1 MKSFTKPLLAV
12 IVGVALAACAN
23 AAGENLETV
32 KTALQK
38 KFPGRNVE
46 SVRVTPIKGLY
57 EVVFPGRQ
65 IIYTDAKADYI
76 VVGDMVDVAARKS
89 LTEARA
95 RELSRTDFAKLPFDK
110 AIKLVKGTGTRKVA
124 VFSDPDCPFCK
135 KIEQETLSKLDNVTI
150 YTFLYPLAELHPDA
164 ARKSALIWCSAD
176 KQKAWDSWMLEG
188 KLPVGDDKC
197 ATPIADIQTLAAG
210 LGISGTPAMVFE
222 SGEIVSGAIALKD
235 FEAYL
240 TPKPKA

>member
-1 MKSFTKPLLAV
+1 MKSLTKPLLAV
-12 IVGVALAACAN
+12 VVGMALAACAN
-23 AAGENLETV
+23 AAGENLDNV
-32 KTALQK
+32 KAALNK

-65 IIYTDAKADYI
+65 IVYTDAKADYI
-76 VVGDMVDVAARKS
+76 LVGDLVDVAARKS

-95 RELSRTDFAKLPFDK
+95 RELSKTDFAKLPFDK
-110 AIKLVKGTGTRKVA
+110 AIKLVKGTGARKVA

-135 KIEQETLSKLDNVTI
+135 KIEHETLSKLDNVTI

-164 ARKSALIWCSAD
+164 TRKSALIWCAAD
-176 KQKAWDSWMLEG
+176 RQQAWDNWMFKGQLPEG
-188 KLPVGDDKC
+188 KGDC
-197 ATPIADIQTLAAG
+197 ANPIADIQALAAG

-222 SGEIVSGAIALKD
+222 DGQIVSGAIPQQD
-235 FEAYL
+235 FEAKL
-240 TPKPKA
+240 GDKPKA